1 MISANHADHFKAD
14 LPNLSTSPTDL
25 VVLYV
30 LITREHFSISPPSSH
45 PPILPSSHP
54 LLSLLPSLMLQ
65 LFSSLTMQSMVHISQ
80 SWAVPAARLWVGGTV
95 EVRQRVPLP
104 ATGRVEQYNTSLFNA
119 SSSFAADY
127 DIPTIIS
134 RYNERNGEL
143 LCTSTSRGVICNSL
157 TVTNGLSVCL
167 QDVSV

>member
-1 MISANHADHFKAD
+1 M
-14 LPNLSTSPTDL
+14 
-25 VVLYV
+25 
-30 LITREHFSISPPSSH
+30 
-45 PPILPSSHP
+45 
-54 LLSLLPSLMLQ
+54 
-65 LFSSLTMQSMVHISQ
+65 
-80 SWAVPAARLWVGGTV
+80 

-143 LCTSTSRGVICNSL
+143 LCTSKSRGVICNSL
-157 TVTNGLSVCL
+157 TVTNGLSDCL